1 MTEYTPMAPEHGLL
15 FAWNG
20 GAGCPIVADSIAEA
34 ERAIP
39 AGGWGWLHLD
49 GNREETGRWLR
60 SAAVAGPALAEI
72 LLARNTRPRYE
83 ADGDQVVFVGRGINL
98 NPDALPEDMVSVR
111 FWLRERCL
119 VTVVLRPVRAC
130 IELIEQLGSNG
141 ARSHGPPALFIAIN
155 RRMIDRMSPAIEQI
169 RNELDDI
176 YERII
181 DEGVEVRTGELVPLR
196 SAAIVFHRYISPLG
210 VSMRELSECPCG
222 FLDDGFGSACREN
235 ADRLTRL
242 TEDLAAIQARAAVAR
257 EEITSQSSERLNRRV
272 YTLTVLAVI
281 ALPLTVLTGALGMNV
296 GGLPGLE
303 DPGAFW
309 VTMGLLGVFVA
320 LEIVVLRRFR
330 WI

>member
-15 FAWNG
+15 FAWDG
-20 GAGCPIVADSIAEA
+20 GAGRPIVAGSIAEA

-39 AGGWGWLHLD
+39 RDGWGWLHLD

-60 SAAVAGPALAEI
+60 SAEVAGPALADI

-83 ADGDQVVFVGRGINL
+83 ADEDQVVFVGRGINL

-119 VTVVLRPVRAC
+119 VTIVLRPVRAC
-130 IELIEQLGSNG
+130 IELIEQCGSNG
-141 ARSHGPPALFIAIN
+141 ARPQSPQALFIAMN
-155 RRMIDRMSPAIEQI
+155 RRMTDRIGPAIEHI

-176 YERII
+176 YEQII
-181 DEGVEVRTGELVPLR
+181 DDRIDVKTAELVPLR
-196 SAAIVFHRYISPLG
+196 SAAIVFHRYISPLALN
-210 VSMRELSECPCG
+210 MRELCDCPCA
-222 FLDDGFGSACREN
+222 FLDEGFRAACREN

-242 TEDLAAIQARAAVAR
+242 TEDLAALQARAAVAR
-257 EEITSQSSERLNRRV
+257 EEITSQSTEKLNRRV

-281 ALPLTVLTGALGMNV
+281 GMPLTVLTGALGMNV
-296 GGLPGLE
+296 GGLPGLDE
-303 DPGAFW
+303 PRAFW
-309 VTMGLLGVFVA
+309 ITMGLLAAFVVV
-320 LEIVVLRRFR
+320 EIIILRRLR